1 MNDHIVKIQQEF
13 DDLYPPDS
21 RLTNPLSLTILSEDG
36 SYFDPDSIWF
46 YGTNCS
52 EHETLQG
59 LLWNTLRFNMNMSCE
74 MAHFHCQG
82 ICARISQTR
91 DEIERVQDAE
101 AEETLCW
108 TIVVEYF
115 RDEGL
120 L

>member
-1 MNDHIVKIQQEF
+1 
-13 DDLYPPDS
+13 
-21 RLTNPLSLTILSEDG
+21 
-36 SYFDPDSIWF
+36 
-46 YGTNCS
+46 
-52 EHETLQG
+52 
-59 LLWNTLRFNMNMSCE
+59 MNMSCE

-101 AEETLCW
+101 AEEKLCW